1 MNVTYYYRSD
11 PTRQLLQ
18 VGANVKN
25 LKVGDWVVPIKTPF
39 GKLTCPVI
47 ACPAVRL
54 FETSSPSI
62 DTCRTSSPL
71 LTTLCTQA
79 HGDSTARPRKAPW

>member
-1 MNVTYYYRSD
+1 MDVTYYYRSD
-11 PTRQLLQ
+11 STRQLLQ

-47 ACPAVRL
+47 TCPAVRW
-54 FETSSPSI
+54 FAAPSPSI
-62 DTCRTSSPL
+62 GVRRTRSRS
-71 LTTLCTQA
+71 
-79 HGDSTARPRKAPW
+79 